1 MGLIGLVNMNIKE
14 KIGQRIQEERIA
26 KGLTRKALEE
36 LTDDLKQS
44 RISNWERGD
53 RTPGPEE
60 IKQLA
65 RALDIS
71 PAYLMCLTD
80 EKRPKKIPG
89 LGSLVPLLDHHQACD
104 PKGFIQRVRNEHN
117 SDEISFIP
125 ISSELSTRLG
135 ENAFAL
141 KMKDESMHPELRVND
156 ILIIDPN
163 SELHPGSLV
172 AAQLNEENEVI
183 VRRYKQ
189 LTLSKE
195 FNPFELRVENDN
207 WGNIKIDKVT
217 DAIIIGV
224 IVCVVRYT
232 GRS

>member
-14 KIGQRIQEERIA
+14 RIGQRIQEERIA

-65 RALDIS
+65 KALDIS

-80 EKRPKKIPG
+80 EKRPQKTPG
-89 LGSLVPLLDHHQACD
+89 LGLLIPILDHQQACD
-104 PKGFIQRVRNEHN
+104 AKEFIQTMRNEHN
-117 SDEISFIP
+117 LDKIDFIP
-125 ISSELSTRLG
+125 ISAELSTHIG

-163 SELHPGSLV
+163 SEPHPGSLV
-172 AAQLNEENEVI
+172 VAQLNEDNEVI
-183 VRRYKQ
+183 VRKYKQ
-189 LTLSKE
+189 LVLSKE
-195 FNPFELRVENDN
+195 FNPFELRAENDN

-217 DAIIIGV
+217 DAKIIGV
-224 IVCVVRYT
+224 IACIVRYT
-232 GRS
+232 GKY